1 MTGRWGIAHWVA
13 LGTAVVL
20 WAAAGVRADE
30 AGAGS
35 AEVAKIHTA
44 DCEPVEPGAFEWF
57 LGLEAG
63 TARRAWD
70 ADRNATDRGGRLH
83 ETSLLFA
90 LTRGIARDLDV
101 GVAVAYDAAGDDATG
116 ESARGLG
123 DLTVAPRW
131 KFASVGVWGVA
142 LLPSLTLPTGTAGDD
157 RHAGTTQGY
166 SSGGLGAVAVAALRR
181 ASLNVD
187 LGCDVPFGSDRGDA
201 RETWIADAALGWHV
215 HPRVQAEVEL
225 NYATAVACGAPSS
238 TCLACTAGLLFL
250 TERLGRFQLGA
261 QPPLWGRGVDRM
273 MSVHLA
279 WVY

>member
-1 MTGRWGIAHWVA
+1 MIDTRGMARRMA
-13 LGTAVVL
+13 LGMTIVA
-20 WAAAGVRADE
+20 AAAGAAGADE
-30 AGAGS
+30 VGAEP

-57 LGLEAG
+57 LGLEWG

-70 ADRNATDRGGRLH
+70 ADGDVARRGGKLR
-83 ETSLLFA
+83 ETALLFG
-90 LTRGIARDLDV
+90 LTRGIARDFDI
-101 GVAVAYDAAGDDATG
+101 GVAVAYEDAGDDAAG

-131 KFASVGVWGVA
+131 KFASAGVWGLA
-142 LLPSLTLPTGTAGDD
+142 LLPSVTLPTGSEGND

-166 SSGGLGAVAVAALRR
+166 SSAALGMVAVAALRR
-181 ASLNVD
+181 ATLNLD
-187 LGCDVPFGSDRGDA
+187 LGCEVPFGSDRGDA
-201 RETWIADAALGWHV
+201 RETWIADAALGWQV

-225 NYATAVACGAPSS
+225 NLASEAACGAPSC
-238 TCLACTAGLLFL
+238 TCLACTTGFLLL

-261 QPPLWGRGVDRM
+261 QPALRGRGVDRTT
-273 MSVHLA
+273 SVHFA